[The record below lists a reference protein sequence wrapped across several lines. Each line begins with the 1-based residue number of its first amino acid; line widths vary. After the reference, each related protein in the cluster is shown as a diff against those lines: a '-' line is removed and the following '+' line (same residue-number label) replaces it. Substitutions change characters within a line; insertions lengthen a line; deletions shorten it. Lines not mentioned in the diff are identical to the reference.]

1 MDCMRLGLGL
11 PRVVFLNA
19 RERILPARWFRLPG
33 RASRVG
39 KRAWGSLLL
48 ASCAAIG
55 LVAPASASA
64 ADADASLPPIRI
76 AMIEGMSGP
85 FANAGAAVERNL
97 RFGVERVNANG
108 GVTLP
113 DGKHPL
119 QLVVLDGK
127 GSSEASLV
135 QLRGAIDQN
144 IGFVMQGNSSAVAA
158 ALIDAINKQNARDPD
173 HRVVFL
179 NYSADD
185 PALTNADCSFWHFR
199 FDAHAGM
206 RMNALADV
214 IQHDQSVKKVYLFN
228 QDYSFGHDVSHEAQR
243 ALKERRPDISIVA
256 DEFIPAGRVKDFAPY
271 IAKIRASGADAV
283 IT

>member
-1 MDCMRLGLGL
+1 MGLGLGL
-11 PRVVFLNA
+11 SRVVSLNA
-19 RERILPARWFRLPG
+19 SKRRLPARWSRLLG
-33 RASRVG
+33 RASHAG
-39 KRAWGSLLL
+39 KRLGGSLLV
-48 ASCAAIG
+48 AACLG
-55 LVAPASASA
+55 SALVAPAWA
-64 ADADASLPPIRI
+64 ADAAPGLPPIRI

-135 QLRGAIDQN
+135 QLRAAIDQN

-158 ALIDAINKQNARDPD
+158 ALIDAINKQNARDPE

-185 PALTNADCSFWHFR
+185 PALTNAD
-199 FDAHAGM
+199 AHECARRCHPARSIGEE
-206 RMNALADV
+206 
-214 IQHDQSVKKVYLFN
+214 SLFV
-228 QDYSFGHDVSHEAQR
+228 QPGLQ
-243 ALKERRPDISIVA
+243 LRP
-256 DEFIPAGRVKDFAPY
+256 
-271 IAKIRASGADAV
+271 
-283 IT
+283 

>member
-1 MDCMRLGLGL
+1 MDCMGLGLGL
-11 PRVVFLNA
+11 SRVVSLNA
-19 RERILPARWFRLPG
+19 NKRRLPARWSRLLG
-33 RASRVG
+33 CASHAG
-39 KRAWGSLLL
+39 KRLGGSLLV
-48 ASCAAIG
+48 ASCVGSA
-55 LVAPASASA
+55 LVAPAWA
-64 ADADASLPPIRI
+64 ADAAPGLPPIRI

-135 QLRGAIDQN
+135 QLRAAIDQN

-158 ALIDAINKQNARDPD
+158 ALIDAINKQNARDPE

-179 NYSADD
+179 N
-185 PALTNADCSFWHFR
+185 
-199 FDAHAGM
+199 
-206 RMNALADV
+206 
-214 IQHDQSVKKVYLFN
+214 
-228 QDYSFGHDVSHEAQR
+228 
-243 ALKERRPDISIVA
+243 
-256 DEFIPAGRVKDFAPY
+256 
-271 IAKIRASGADAV
+271 
-283 IT
+283 